1 MFVMNLV
8 KLSEIVGKYNGL
20 FERVTLEKNQII
32 QDLELQQQ
40 KTIII
45 DSSKNLFSTLL
56 DISREDI
63 QHKISNLVTLALCD
77 ILDDPHFQMQLEFDF
92 KRNQPEAVIVINH
105 AKVRGELQETFG
117 GGVEDVVSTVL
128 KLVFAQLL
136 DIEGPIWIDEPGK
149 WIDDESS
156 VRFAKFLNK
165 LSHKFNR
172 QLLLITHKSD
182 IQNVADNVI
191 CVYQE
196 NGVSNVDIT
205 L

>member
-1 MFVMNLV
+1 MNLV